1 MSNITTSTTEQTTHD
16 TPALRGGLPED
27 ESLDAFAI
35 DSDAAL
41 AAFRGRA
48 RSTPPVPEEPGR
60 LDDDGGVV
68 TTTPNAEAASA
79 PAADPSPTASL
90 LPRMASPVGGE
101 PIGEVV
107 PERRIEIAPPPADA
121 SSLPTQ
127 CTIMVQPHVRE
138 RFGRYQTAQKVET
151 GVEPTNAVVVKR
163 AFLHAHRND
172 LWAQLREAVRHRQ
185 HPVSEEDDDPEGLF
199 GEVPARRVDRG
210 GVKHGVQQSF
220 RPSPQELAVYDT
232 YAAAYHFD
240 NRSDFLDAV
249 LDAFLPP
256 LPTSTSRRPSR

>member
-1 MSNITTSTTEQTTHD
+1 MSNTTSTTEQATTD

-27 ESLDAFAI
+27 ASLDAFAI

-41 AAFRGRA
+41 SAFRGRA
-48 RSTPPVPEEPGR
+48 RSSPPVPEEPDG
-60 LDDDGGVV
+60 LVDDGGAV
-68 TTTPNAEAASA
+68 TTISNAETASA
-79 PAADPSPTASL
+79 AAADPAPASPV
-90 LPRMASPVGGE
+90 PRMAGPVGSE
-101 PIGEVV
+101 AIGDVA
-107 PERRIEIAPPPADA
+107 PERRIEITHPPADA

-127 CTIMVQPHVRE
+127 CTIMVQPQVRR
-138 RFGRYQTAQKVET
+138 RFGLYQTAQKVET

-185 HPVSEEDDDPEGLF
+185 HPVSDEDDDPEGLF

-232 YAAAYHFD
+232 YAAAYSFD

-256 LPTSTSRRPSR
+256 LPTPTSRRPSR